1 MLRHQGD
8 RFRNVAQFAGTI
20 RAQPVDVCL
29 RAHRHFDH
37 GTFAGRE
44 VKGQPHDFE
53 RQQQV
58 REDNGGINA
67 QDFRRGDGHLC
78 RQRGL
83 LAYFQK
89 GMLLAHGPVL
99 GHIAPGLPH
108 EPYRRPFHRLRSASA
123 HKNAI
128 GGRHELL
135 TVAFLGGNV
144 LRPRICV
151 YARLAGEKG
160 TARCLRVRRKT
171 ESAASR
177 GP

>member
-1 MLRHQGD
+1 MLRHQ
-8 RFRNVAQFAGTI
+8 RNRLRNVAQFAGTI
-20 RAQPVDVCL
+20 GAQPVDIGL

-37 GTFAGRE
+37 GTFAGGE
-44 VKGQPHDFE
+44 MKGQPHDFK

-67 QDFRRGDGHLC
+67 QEFRRGDGHLC

-108 EPYRRPFHRLRSASA
+108 KPYRSAFHRLRFAGA
-123 HKNAI
+123 HEKAI

-135 TVAFLGGNV
+135 TVAFLGRTV
-144 LRPRICV
+144 LRPEPPRF
-151 YARLAGEKG
+151 
-160 TARCLRVRRKT
+160 VRD
-171 ESAASR
+171 
-177 GP
+177 